1 MLSLDALSKAMWVRQ
16 RGECAV
22 PNRRQLHPGEIVLLL
37 LLREKSQNRKVGN
50 KNFSKNLFGH
60 GKCGEFM
67 SFRNS
72 QSYKELQADWRWIHS
87 MDPEAAAAA
96 DQWVKEHPEEWKE
109 LEHILYYSEA
119 NFHKRVAPDTLEDVD
134 IKQPASYNPEAF
146 LPEEV
151 RNAIYDD
158 MRWFDRAKYLPEGS
172 DEDPLMYVSKEFDE
186 GLHEL
191 TELQREILFRTV
203 INGESTE
210 SVARDKQCSSRNI
223 RDIRA
228 RALRQLKSKITRREG
243 SGSTVTLFFVLLAL
257 FAFYFGIEIIVERL
271 LPLYPWLEYVGY
283 VLAAAIAIPVIFRF
297 KDREVEGL
305 LRNLWASKN
314 GSQRKE

>member
-1 MLSLDALSKAMWVRQ
+1 
-16 RGECAV
+16 
-22 PNRRQLHPGEIVLLL
+22 
-37 LLREKSQNRKVGN
+37 
-50 KNFSKNLFGH
+50 
-60 GKCGEFM
+60 M
-67 SFRNS
+67 SFKDT

-109 LEHILYYSEA
+109 LEHMLYYSEA

-134 IKQPASYNPEAF
+134 IKQPISYNPEAF

-172 DEDPLMYVSKEFDE
+172 DEDPLMYVRKEIDE
-186 GLHEL
+186 GLREL
-191 TELQREILFRTV
+191 TELQREVLFRTV

-210 SVARDKQCSSRNI
+210 SVAQDKQCSSRNI

-228 RALRQLKSKITRREG
+228 RALRQIRAKIKRHEG
-243 SGSTVTLFFVLLAL
+243 YGRPDVAIIILLFMLLV
-257 FAFYFGIEIIVERL
+257 GV
-271 LPLYPWLEYVGY
+271 PLVCWGEQLWTAYPWLEPVAA
-283 VLAAAIAIPVIFRF
+283 VLSALVVAVMFQDSFR
-297 KDREVEGL
+297 REAESL
-305 LRNLWASKN
+305 LRQHWASLN
-314 GSQRKE
+314 GSQGKE

>member
-1 MLSLDALSKAMWVRQ
+1 
-16 RGECAV
+16 
-22 PNRRQLHPGEIVLLL
+22 
-37 LLREKSQNRKVGN
+37 
-50 KNFSKNLFGH
+50 
-60 GKCGEFM
+60 M
-67 SFRNS
+67 SFKDT
-72 QSYKELQADWRWIHS
+72 QSYKELQSDWRWIHE

-109 LEHILYYSEA
+109 LEHMLYYSEA

-134 IKQPASYNPEAF
+134 IKQPISYNPEAF

-158 MRWFDRAKYLPEGS
+158 MRWFDRAKYLPKGS
-172 DEDPLMYVSKEFDE
+172 DEDPLMYVRKELDE
-186 GLHEL
+186 GLREL

-228 RALRQLKSKITRREG
+228 RALKHLRSKITRREG

-257 FAFYFGIEIIVERL
+257 FACYFGIRAAAKIL

-283 VLAAAIAIPVIFRF
+283 TIVALFCISVFFRF

-305 LRNLWASKN
+305 LRNHWASRN

>member
-1 MLSLDALSKAMWVRQ
+1 
-16 RGECAV
+16 
-22 PNRRQLHPGEIVLLL
+22 
-37 LLREKSQNRKVGN
+37 
-50 KNFSKNLFGH
+50 
-60 GKCGEFM
+60 M
-67 SFRNS
+67 SFKDT
-72 QSYKELQADWRWIHS
+72 QSYKELQSDWRWIHS

-109 LEHILYYSEA
+109 LEHMLYYSEA

-134 IKQPASYNPEAF
+134 IKQPRSYNPEAF

-172 DEDPLMYVSKEFDE
+172 DEDPLMYVRKEIDE

-210 SVARDKQCSSRNI
+210 SVAQDKQCSSRNI
-223 RDIRA
+223 RKIRA
-228 RALRQLKSKITRREG
+228 RALRQIRAKIKRREG
-243 SGSTVTLFFVLLAL
+243 YGRPDVAIIILLLCCLLVFRL
-257 FAFYFGIEIIVERL
+257 FAGENSFGPHIPGWSL
-271 LPLYPWLEYVGY
+271 WLQC
-283 VLAAAIAIPVIFRF
+283 LAHWLWLSCSKIPFAEKQKVCC
-297 KDREVEGL
+297 
-305 LRNLWASKN
+305 ASI
-314 GSQRKE
+314 GPA

>member
-1 MLSLDALSKAMWVRQ
+1 MKLSFYYYL
-16 RGECAV
+16 
-22 PNRRQLHPGEIVLLL
+22 
-37 LLREKSQNRKVGN
+37 EKNRKIGRSEI
-50 KNFSKNLFGH
+50 KLFQKFLF

-67 SFRNS
+67 SFRKS

-109 LEHILYYSEA
+109 LERVLYYSEA
-119 NFHKRVAPDTLEDVD
+119 NFHKRVSLDSLEEAEMR
-134 IKQPASYNPEAF
+134 QPISYNPEAF

-172 DEDPLMYVSKEFDE
+172 DEDPLMYVSKELEE

-191 TELQREILFRTV
+191 TELQREVLFRTV

-228 RALRQLKSKITRREG
+228 RALRQLKSKITKREG

-257 FAFYFGIEIIVERL
+257 FAFYFGIEIIVERF

-283 VLAAAIAIPVIFRF
+283 AIIAAIAIPVFFRF
-297 KDREVEGL
+297 KDREIENL
-305 LRNLWASKN
+305 LRNHWVSRN

>member
-1 MLSLDALSKAMWVRQ
+1 
-16 RGECAV
+16 
-22 PNRRQLHPGEIVLLL
+22 
-37 LLREKSQNRKVGN
+37 
-50 KNFSKNLFGH
+50 
-60 GKCGEFM
+60 M
-67 SFRNS
+67 SFKDT
-72 QSYKELQADWRWIHS
+72 QSYKELQSDWRWIHS
-87 MDPEAAAAA
+87 MDPEAAEAA

-109 LEHILYYSEA
+109 LEHMLYYSEA

-134 IKQPASYNPEAF
+134 IKQPISYNPEAF

-172 DEDPLMYVSKEFDE
+172 DENPFMYVRKELDE
-186 GLHEL
+186 GLREL

-223 RDIRA
+223 RDIRT
-228 RALRQLKSKITRREG
+228 RALKHLRSKITKREG
-243 SGSTVTLFFVLLAL
+243 SGSPVVLIFVLLWLLAC
-257 FAFYFGIEIIVERL
+257 YFGIEIIVERL

-283 VLAAAIAIPVIFRF
+283 AIAAAVAIPVVYRF
-297 KDREVEGL
+297 KDREIEGL
-305 LRNLWASKN
+305 LRNHWASRN